1 MTTEYQGMDTARTWM
16 ALGAGKPVAEAA
28 AGGHT
33 RKAERIIKRSLD
45 ILIASMALATL
56 APLLLLV
63 GLMVKISD
71 GGSVFYSHRRVGM
84 GGREFGCL
92 KFRTMREDAAERL
105 AALLASGPEI
115 RREWEETRKLKDDP
129 RVTLLGNLLRRSSLD
144 ELPQLLNVLLGH
156 MSLVGPR
163 PVTSEELP
171 RYAEHLEAYLTVR
184 PGLTGHWQ
192 TSGRSDVS
200 YQSRVLMDAEYAQD
214 WSLMWDVQIMFK
226 TVPVLFSGK
235 GSC

>member
-16 ALGAGKPVAEAA
+16 ALGAGKRAAEAA
-28 AGGHT
+28 AGGQP
-33 RKAERIIKRSLD
+33 RKAEKLVKRSLD

-63 GLMVKISD
+63 GLLVKVSD
-71 GGSVFYSHRRVGM
+71 GGSVFYSHRRVGL

-129 RVTLLGNLLRRSSLD
+129 RVTLLGNLLRRSSVD

-163 PVTSEELP
+163 PVTTEELP
-171 RYAEHLEAYLTVR
+171 RYAEHLDSYLAVR

-200 YQSRVLMDAEYAQD
+200 YQSRVLMDAEYARD
-214 WSLMWDVQIMFK
+214 WSLVWDLQIMFK